1 MRTGVQKKDD
11 FINFVACVAM
21 ADANTKG
28 LHVVSP
34 ILAQAIIESN
44 WGESGL
50 ATLGNNLFGIKCG
63 SSWKGAS
70 INMKTKEE
78 YSPGTLTTIS
88 DNFRKY
94 NSWEESIHDYF
105 SFISTKRYKKLFD
118 CTTAL
123 DYCNEIKNAGYATSS
138 TYVSTLMNCISQYSL
153 TDFDVALNNYQ
164 APVENPEPVIETPIP
179 ENTEYQE
186 EYVTPI
192 IDYGKVV
199 EDVINGLYGN
209 GDERILNLSRYGY
222 DAYAIQYMTN
232 LQVKINALTATNE
245 IIYNVIN
252 KAKEVLNNEIQ

>member
-1 MRTGVQKKDD
+1 MMRTGVQKKDD

-70 INMKTKEE
+70 INMKTREE

-94 NSWEESIHDYF
+94 NSWEESIPDYF
-105 SFISTKRYKKLFD
+105 SFISTEKSR
-118 CTTAL
+118 
-123 DYCNEIKNAGYATSS
+123 
-138 TYVSTLMNCISQYSL
+138 
-153 TDFDVALNNYQ
+153 
-164 APVENPEPVIETPIP
+164 
-179 ENTEYQE
+179 
-186 EYVTPI
+186 
-192 IDYGKVV
+192 
-199 EDVINGLYGN
+199 GLY
-209 GDERILNLSRYGY
+209 
-222 DAYAIQYMTN
+222 A
-232 LQVKINALTATNE
+232 
-245 IIYNVIN
+245 
-252 KAKEVLNNEIQ
+252 